1 MHHPSDQFGTSKW
14 SQNGP
19 RMEALNAKKSKQK
32 RTPKLLALF
41 TILDKFGTSKWTQN
55 GPISVAWIEEA
66 GWFDGLNARQN
77 QQVRTR
83 AG

>member
-1 MHHPSDQFGTSKW
+1 
-14 SQNGP
+14 
-19 RMEALNAKKSKQK
+19 MEALNAKKSKQK
-32 RTPKLLALF
+32 RTQKLLTLF
-41 TILDKFGTSKWTQN
+41 MILDQFGNSKWTHT

>member
-19 RMEALNAKKSKQK
+19 RMEALTAKKSRQK
-32 RTPKLLALF
+32 RAPKLPALF
-41 TILDKFGTSKWTQN
+41 VILDKFGTSTWTPN
-55 GPISVAWIEEA
+55 GQISVAWIEEA
-66 GWFDGLNARQN
+66 GWFDGLNARHN
-77 QQVRTR
+77 QQVRAR